1 LSPFPRFSDE
11 IGNFPLLAGSIPL
24 LVGQAGKPKNLSN
37 NIKDFFRHKN
47 MAQKDYRIRE
57 IFQMEACT
65 NCCLCADVC
74 PAVSA
79 TQDGQLSGVYRLDE
93 LRKIMRSRSW
103 LFRRFFGKKSPSEE
117 QLKRFSETVYRCT
130 LCGRCQETCPSG
142 IMLRDLWLSLRQ
154 DLVHSDAYP
163 KKVDMIRAN
172 VAESRNVFDEDN
184 EERADWVEDL
194 REPPDHGYIRDRAE
208 VVYFTGCVAA
218 YFPMAQKIPMAL
230 AEVLE
235 AAEVDFT
242 LLGEDEWCCGFPLL
256 GAGLREHLKDLID
269 HNIEAVK
276 QKGANTVVFACP
288 SCFQMWREYYP
299 HEFEIC
305 HVTQYLNRLI
315 SSGGLPLK
323 ELELTVTYHDPCDLG
338 RGSREFEAPREV
350 IRSIPR
356 VKLVEMS
363 HNRENCLCCGGGGN
377 LEMIDAKLSG
387 NIAKAKIDEVLD
399 TGANAVITACQQ
411 CVRTMATY
419 TRRNKISLEVMDIVQ
434 LVQKALR

>member
-1 LSPFPRFSDE
+1 
-11 IGNFPLLAGSIPL
+11 
-24 LVGQAGKPKNLSN
+24 
-37 NIKDFFRHKN
+37 
-47 MAQKDYRIRE
+47 MAQKDYRISE

-79 TQDGQLSGVYRLDE
+79 TQDGHLSGVYRLDE

-154 DLVHSDAYP
+154 DLVHSNAYP
-163 KKVDMIRAN
+163 KKVDMIREN

-184 EERADWVEDL
+184 EERAEWVEDM
-194 REPPDHGYIRDRAE
+194 RQAPDHGYIRDRAE

-235 AAEVDFT
+235 AAEVKFT

-315 SSGGLPLK
+315 SSGDLTLK

-338 RGSREFEAPREV
+338 RGSREYNAPREV
-350 IRSIPR
+350 IRSIPG
-356 VKLVEMS
+356 VKLVEMA
-363 HNRENCLCCGGGGN
+363 HNRQNCICCGGGGN

-387 NIAKAKIDEVLD
+387 NIAEAKINEVLQ
-399 TGANAVITACQQ
+399 TGANTVITACQQ